1 MERDAGGIDGRQG
14 GAKPHGR
21 GLRLA
26 WILTLAGATAAGPA
40 CAAIATGGFGVSAV
54 VNAACVLSVS
64 TEQEGASPAS
74 PGVTAKCT
82 VETPHALTVQTSGE
96 TGRDQLSG
104 DGADDPLL
112 QIIGDA
118 ASTPHISSAPE
129 ATARQ
134 VVVTITY

>member
-1 MERDAGGIDGRQG
+1 MDRDAGGIDGRQG
-14 GAKPHGR
+14 GSKPSR
-21 GLRLA
+21 CGLRLA
-26 WILTLAGATAAGPA
+26 WMLTLVGAAAAGPA
-40 CAAIATGGFGVSAV
+40 GAAIASGGFGVSAV
-54 VNAACVLSVS
+54 VNQACVLSLA
-64 TEQEGASPAS
+64 TEQEGVNPASPA
-74 PGVTAKCT
+74 VTAKCT
-82 VETPHALTVQTSGE
+82 VETPHGLTIQTSGE
-96 TGRDQLSG
+96 GGRNQLSG